1 MHCHTHSTAGCSEHQ
16 AAGFTVTH
24 PFHPAFGQY
33 YELVQRRL
41 NWGEDRV
48 LFYDP
53 EGRLRTMPTAW
64 TELGELHLFVTATA
78 GRSWF
83 RVVDLL
89 DLARL
94 VNALQQRVEGVG
106 RV

>member
-1 MHCHTHSTAGCSEHQ
+1 MFPGEI
-16 AAGFTVTH
+16 
-24 PFHPAFGQY
+24 FG
-33 YELVQRRL
+33 
-41 NWGEDRV
+41 
-48 LFYDP
+48 
-53 EGRLRTMPTAW
+53 
-64 TELGELHLFVTATA
+64 LGEFHLFVTATA

-94 VNALQQRVEGVG
+94 VNALQRVEGVG